1 MSQAVEI
8 PEVENARR
16 DGAPAD
22 CTPRQLAEE
31 RYRQA
36 LSGMVDHALEHRQVE
51 LLVDK
56 LARTLASVGFH
67 FGPGATADI
76 LTRFGRHLS
85 WLAERKRAEEEAER
99 ARKEGRVFQ

>member
-8 PEVENARR
+8 PEVETARR
-16 DGAPAD
+16 DEAPAG
-22 CTPRQLAEE
+22 CTPDEQAEE

-36 LSGMVDHALEHRQVE
+36 LSAMIDHAVE
-51 LLVDK
+51 NRRMEVLVDE
-56 LARTLASVGFH
+56 LAWTLASVGFH

-76 LTRFGRHLS
+76 LTKFGRRLS

-99 ARKEGRVFQ
+99 ARKEGRAPH